1 MTMVESTSSR
11 NVGFTCRSFIKGAA
25 VLTAAGA
32 LTGCSAQT
40 DALVEGSAESVK
52 AGTEELFAGVCRGN
66 CGGGCFL
73 NVHVRDGQVVRTSAR
88 DLPNTEYNRICPRG
102 LTHVGRIYSADRV
115 LYPMKR
121 VGERGSG
128 EFERITWD
136 EALDTIAE
144 KWTGYREQYG
154 NQSIMFFYGSGNY
167 ALLSGS
173 CNSVGAFVR
182 FENVLGCT
190 DAGLD
195 VDVGTGY
202 GATRAHGGADLANEL
217 TDRKN
222 AKTQILW
229 GNNPAISL
237 PHTLHFMMK
246 AKENGTRFI
255 VVDPVFNANAAKAD
269 WWIPVKP
276 GTDGALAL
284 GVLNVLFENGW
295 IDDDTLRNKTNCG
308 LLIKEDGMFLRMSDL
323 GVEPAEITDAKT
335 GKVKAVDP
343 PAVWDEA
350 AGKAVAYSEAIAP
363 ALENVAPIDGIA
375 VQTVYENAMSYISQ
389 YDTASASAICGVSE
403 DDIRELARVYHED
416 GPVTTEIMQGL
427 NHYRNAH
434 YTGWPVYLVGLL
446 TGNFGKP
453 GAAIG
458 QSEEY
463 LPQMLYSNIAKA
475 CFPVDSAGNV
485 ASGVAGHLDTT
496 VLYDVISTGT
506 FKGEDYVV
514 KSAYIHCSNP
524 MVTMCGH
531 DYTKSWI
538 SALEFVVVADMC
550 MTETCKYADI
560 VLPAAHWFEQ
570 KDIGFLFSS
579 HPYLLRQDKCVEPL
593 GEAKPDFE
601 IFGAI
606 LDRLGLGE
614 FWCTGDEY
622 ADIVLDSDYW
632 KALGVS
638 RESIEKNGAVRIY
651 PEGDKIGGQV
661 LPTETGRIQLYQESA
676 VPNNVATT
684 DFDITL
690 ERGLHWETPV
700 FIGED
705 REYRQKYPYSV
716 LSEHMRTHT
725 HTQWW
730 ECGYVREFE
739 RGPVVRINPDDAA
752 ELGVSEGDTV
762 KLSNDFGYVVMKV
775 AISAGLPRK
784 MVSSGRSWQKDDF
797 IDGHFASLSSKDYN
811 PMIANQA
818 FNDVAVMI
826 EKM

>member
-1 MTMVESTSSR
+1 MTDITSSKSR
-11 NVGFTCRSFIKGAA
+11 GFTRRSFIAGAA
-25 VLTAAGA
+25 ALTAAGA
-32 LTGCSAQT
+32 LAGCSATT
-40 DALVEGSAESVK
+40 DTLVEGTAASSK

-66 CGGGCFL
+66 CGGVCFL

-88 DLPNTEYNRICPRG
+88 DLPNPDYNRICPRG
-102 LTHVGRIYSADRV
+102 LTHVGRIYSSERV

-121 VGERGSG
+121 VGERGSND
-128 EFERITWD
+128 FERITWD

-144 KWTGYREQYG
+144 KWKGYREQYG
-154 NQSIMFFYGSGNY
+154 SQSILFFYGSGNY
-167 ALLSGS
+167 SLLSGS
-173 CNSVGAFVR
+173 SNGAGAFVR
-182 FENVLGCT
+182 FENILGCT
-190 DAGLD
+190 DGSLD

-202 GATRAHGGADLANEL
+202 GATRAHGGADLGNEL

-237 PHTLHFMMK
+237 PHTLHFMMR

-269 WWIPVKP
+269 WWVPVKP

-295 IDDDTLRNKTNCG
+295 IEDDMLCNKTNCG
-308 LLIKEDGMFLRMSDL
+308 LLIKEDGMVLRMSDL
-323 GVEPAEITDAKT
+323 GVEPAEGGIDPTT
-335 GKVKAVDP
+335 GKPKIINL

-350 AGKAVAYSEAIAP
+350 VGKAVPFNEASKP
-363 ALENVAPIDGIA
+363 ALEGVGEVDGFK
-375 VQTVYENAMSYISQ
+375 VQTVYENAMGYIREWTPQ
-389 YDTASASAICGVSE
+389 AASEVCGVPVE
-403 DDIRELARVYHED
+403 DICELARVYHED

-463 LPQMLYSNIAKA
+463 LPQMLYSNIAEA
-475 CFPVDSAGNV
+475 CLPTDSAGKV
-485 ASGVAGHLDTT
+485 APGIAGHLDTT
-496 VLYDVISTGT
+496 VFYDVFTTGK

-514 KSAYIHCSNP
+514 KSAYIHCTNP
-524 MVTMCGH
+524 LVTMCNH

-538 SALEFVVVADMC
+538 DALEFIVVADMC

-579 HPYLLRQDKCVEPL
+579 HPYLLSQDKCVEPL
-593 GEAKPDFE
+593 GESKPDFE

-606 LDRLGLGE
+606 LDKMGLGD

-622 ADIVLDSDYW
+622 SDIIFDSDYW

-638 RESIEKNGAVRIY
+638 RESIEANGAMRIY

-661 LPTETGRIQLYQESA
+661 IPTETGRIQLYQEMA
-676 VPNNVATT
+676 IPNNVATT
-684 DFDITL
+684 EFDITK
-690 ERGLHWETPV
+690 ERSLYWETGTFV
-700 FIGED
+700 GED
-705 REYRQKYPYSV
+705 RDYRKEHPYSV

-739 RGPVVRINPDDAA
+739 KEPVVRLNPEDAK

-762 KLSNDFGYVVMKV
+762 KLSNDFGYVVMKA

-784 MVSSGRSWQKDDF
+784 MVSSARSWQQNDF
-797 IDGHFASLSSKDYN
+797 IEGHFASLSSKDYS
-811 PMIANQA
+811 PMVANQA
-818 FNDVAVMI
+818 FNDVAVKI

>member
-1 MTMVESTSSR
+1 MTDITSSKSR
-11 NVGFTCRSFIKGAA
+11 GFTRRSFIAGAA
-25 VLTAAGA
+25 ALTAAGA
-32 LTGCSAQT
+32 LAGCSATT
-40 DALVEGSAESVK
+40 DTLVEGTAASSK

-88 DLPNTEYNRICPRG
+88 DLPNPDYNRICPRG
-102 LTHVGRIYSADRV
+102 LTHVGRIYSSERV

-121 VGERGSG
+121 VGERGSNDL
-128 EFERITWD
+128 ERITWD

-144 KWTGYREQYG
+144 KWKGYREQYG
-154 NQSIMFFYGSGNY
+154 SQSILFFYGSGNY
-167 ALLSGS
+167 SLLSGS
-173 CNSVGAFVR
+173 SNGVGAFVR
-182 FENVLGCT
+182 FENILGCT
-190 DAGLD
+190 DGSLD

-202 GATRAHGGADLANEL
+202 GATRAHGGADLGNEL

-237 PHTLHFMMK
+237 PHTLHFMMR

-269 WWIPVKP
+269 WWVPVKP

-295 IDDDTLRNKTNCG
+295 IEDDMLCNKTNCG
-308 LLIKEDGMFLRMSDL
+308 LLIKEDGMVLRMSDL
-323 GVEPAEITDAKT
+323 GVEPAEGGIDPTT
-335 GKVKAVDP
+335 GKPKIINL

-350 AGKAVAYSEAIAP
+350 VGKAVPFNEASKP
-363 ALENVAPIDGIA
+363 ALEGVGEVDGFK
-375 VQTVYENAMSYISQ
+375 VQTVYENAMGYIKEWTPQ
-389 YDTASASAICGVSE
+389 AASEVCGVPVE
-403 DDIRELARVYHED
+403 DICELARVYHED

-463 LPQMLYSNIAKA
+463 LPQMLYSNIAEA
-475 CFPVDSAGNV
+475 CLPTDSAGKV
-485 ASGVAGHLDTT
+485 APGIAGHLDTT
-496 VLYDVISTGT
+496 VFYDVFTTGK

-514 KSAYIHCSNP
+514 KSAYIHCTNP
-524 MVTMCGH
+524 LVTMCNH

-538 SALEFVVVADMC
+538 DALEFIVVADMC

-579 HPYLLRQDKCVEPL
+579 HPYLLSQDKCVEPL
-593 GEAKPDFE
+593 GESKPDFE

-606 LDRLGLGE
+606 LDKMGLGD

-622 ADIVLDSDYW
+622 SDIIFDSDYW

-638 RESIEKNGAVRIY
+638 RESIEANGAMRIY

-661 LPTETGRIQLYQESA
+661 IPTETGRIQLYQEMA
-676 VPNNVATT
+676 IPNNVATT
-684 DFDITL
+684 EFDITK
-690 ERGLHWETPV
+690 ERSLYWETGTFV
-700 FIGED
+700 GED
-705 REYRQKYPYSV
+705 RDYRKEHPYSV

-739 RGPVVRINPDDAA
+739 KEPVVRLNPEDAK

-762 KLSNDFGYVVMKV
+762 KLSNDFGYVVMKA

-784 MVSSGRSWQKDDF
+784 MVSSARSWQQNDF
-797 IDGHFASLSSKDYN
+797 IEGHFASLSSKDYS
-811 PMIANQA
+811 PMVANQA
-818 FNDVAVMI
+818 FNDVAVKI

>member
-1 MTMVESTSSR
+1 MAENATH
-11 NVGFTCRSFIKGAA
+11 GFTRRSFIKGAA
-25 VLTAAGA
+25 ALTATGA
-32 LTGCSAQT
+32 LVGCSPQAKNLEET
-40 DALVEGSAESVK
+40 DKKQEAPETQLYP
-52 AGTEELFAGVCRGN
+52 GVCRGN

-88 DLPNTEYNRICPRG
+88 DMPNTEYNRICPRG
-102 LTHVGRIYSADRV
+102 LTHVGRMYSSERV

-121 VGERGSG
+121 VGERGSSD
-128 EFERITWD
+128 FERISWD

-144 KWTGYREQYG
+144 KWKGYREEFG
-154 NQSIMFFYGSGNY
+154 PKSIMLFYGSGNY
-167 ALLSGS
+167 ALYSGS
-173 CNSVGAFVR
+173 CNAIGAVVR
-182 FENVLGCT
+182 FENILGCT

-202 GATRAHGGADLANEL
+202 GASRAHGGADLGNEL

-237 PHTLHFMMK
+237 PHTLHFMME
-246 AKENGTRFI
+246 AKENGTRLI
-255 VVDPVFNANAAKAD
+255 VIDPVYNPNTAKAD

-284 GVLNVLFENGW
+284 GVLNVLIGNGW
-295 IDDDTLRNKTNCG
+295 VDEDTLRSKTNCG
-308 LLIKEDGMFLRMSDL
+308 LLIKEDGMYLRMSDL
-323 GVEPAEITDAKT
+323 GVEPTEGDVDPLT
-335 GKVKAVDP
+335 GKPKVINP

-350 AGKAVAYSEAIAP
+350 AGKAVAFSEAQKP
-363 ALENVAPIDGIA
+363 ALKNVAPIEGIA
-375 VQTVYENAMSYISQ
+375 VQTVYENAMGYISAW
-389 YDTASASAICGVSE
+389 TPEAASAVCGVSVE
-403 DDIRELARVYHED
+403 DIQELARVYHED

-446 TGNFGKP
+446 TGNAGKP

-463 LPQMLYSNIAKA
+463 LPQMLFSNVKGA
-475 CFPVDSAGNV
+475 CYPVNSAGEP
-485 ASGVAGHLDTT
+485 APGISGHLDTT
-496 VLYDVISTGT
+496 VFEEVFTTGK

-524 MVTMCGH
+524 LVTMCNN
-531 DYTKSWI
+531 DYTSRWI
-538 SALEFVVVADMC
+538 DALEFVVVADMC

-570 KDIGFLFSS
+570 QDIGFLFSS
-579 HPYLLRQDKCVEPL
+579 HPYLLWQEKCVEPQ
-593 GEAKPDFE
+593 GESKPDFQ
-601 IFGAI
+601 IFGDI

-614 FWCTGDEY
+614 FWCTEDEY
-622 ADIVLDSDYW
+622 AETMLDSEYW
-632 KALGVS
+632 KSLGCTL
-638 RESIEKNGAVRIY
+638 ENIKAKGAVRIY
-651 PEGDKIGGQV
+651 PEGDKLGSADL
-661 LPTETGRIQLYQESA
+661 LPTETGRIQLYQEVA
-676 VPNNVATT
+676 VPSNVATT
-684 DFDITL
+684 DFDISK

-700 FIGED
+700 YVGED
-705 REYRQKYPYSV
+705 REYRKTYPFSL

-739 RGPVVRINPDDAA
+739 REPVVRINPDDAA
-752 ELGVSEGDTV
+752 ELGIAEGDTV
-762 KLSNDFGYVVMKV
+762 RLSNDNGYVVMKA

-784 MVSSGRSWQKDDF
+784 MISSGRSWQKDDF
-797 IDGHFASLSSKDYN
+797 IDGHFANLSSKDYN
-811 PMIANQA
+811 AMIANQA

-826 EKM
+826 EKL